1 MLNLTKPQRL
11 KQGDLVATVSLS
23 WGGAGDPSL
32 LWRYEQGKKRLQD
45 VFGLE
50 VIEMPYTL
58 ADPSYV
64 YKHPEKRAED
74 LMAAFKDPSIKAI
87 ICCIGGNDSIR
98 MLPYVDFDVIKAN
111 PKIFTGY
118 SDNTVG
124 HLMCLKAG
132 LSSFYGVSV
141 LNDFAENVAM
151 SDYTKNWVERTFFQ
165 DGPIGTIAVSDTWTG
180 ERLEWDRKN
189 QDIGRTFKVNHDYEL
204 IQGNKT
210 VQGRLI
216 GGCFDVLQFIKGTS
230 LFPELDQFNETILF
244 LETSEVHCPPW
255 LLEDGLRNYGMMG
268 ILNRI
273 NGILF
278 AKPQGEFYYEE
289 YKSTIK
295 KVLAEFELDTLPVLY
310 NASFGHNE
318 PKCLLPY
325 GVLAEIDTHKR
336 SFTILEAGVVS

>member
-1 MLNLTKPQRL
+1 
-11 KQGDLVATVSLS
+11 
-23 WGGAGDPSL
+23 
-32 LWRYEQGKKRLQD
+32 
-45 VFGLE
+45 
-50 VIEMPYTL
+50 MPHTL
-58 ADPSYV
+58 AEPDYV

-141 LNDFAENVAM
+141 LNDFAENIAM
-151 SDYTKNWVERTFFQ
+151 SGYTQKWVDHTFFR
-165 DGPIGTIAVSDTWTG
+165 DEPIGNIPVSETWTG

-189 QDIGRTFKVNHDYEL
+189 QNIGRTFKPNRGYEL
-204 IQGNKT
+204 IQGKET
-210 VQGRLI
+210 AQGRLI

-230 LFPELDQFNETILF
+230 LFPRLDQFNEAILF
-244 LETSEVHCPPW
+244 LETSEVQPAPW

-278 AKPQGEFYYEE
+278 AKPQEEFHYEE
-289 YKSTIK
+289 YKVTIK
-295 KVLAEFELDTLPVLY
+295 KVLAEFGLEELPVLY

-325 GVLAEIDTHKR
+325 GVLAEIDTGNR
-336 SFTILEAGVVS
+336 SFTILESGVVS